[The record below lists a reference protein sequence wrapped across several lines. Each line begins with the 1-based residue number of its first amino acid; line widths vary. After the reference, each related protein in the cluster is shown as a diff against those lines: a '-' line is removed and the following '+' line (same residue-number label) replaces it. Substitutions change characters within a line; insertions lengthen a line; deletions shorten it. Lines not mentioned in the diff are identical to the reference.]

1 MRPLPLLL
9 LIVALLLPEAAMAAC
24 RVSAT
29 AVTFSSYNPFSILPR
44 DQTGRVTVTCDGLLV
59 SLLVSYRIKL
69 SAGLYGS
76 YATRKLASG
85 SDRLNYNLY
94 LPPPLGLYTV
104 VWGDGSGGS
113 GYIEDGY
120 LLGIL
125 TQSRNYDVY
134 GRIPAQQNA
143 APGSYADTI
152 TVTLE
157 Y

>member
-1 MRPLPLLL
+1 MILRA
-9 LIVALLLPEAAMAAC
+9 ALLMLGLLCALPAQAAC

-29 AVTFSSYNPFSILPR
+29 TLAFSSYNPFSILPR
-44 DQTGRVTVTCDGLLV
+44 DQTGRVTVTCDGVL
-59 SLLVSYRIKL
+59 SALLVSYRIKL

-76 YATRKLASG
+76 YATRKLGTG

-113 GYIEDGY
+113 AYLEDSY

-134 GRIPAQQNA
+134 GRIPAQQNV
-143 APGSYADTI
+143 APGTYGDTI